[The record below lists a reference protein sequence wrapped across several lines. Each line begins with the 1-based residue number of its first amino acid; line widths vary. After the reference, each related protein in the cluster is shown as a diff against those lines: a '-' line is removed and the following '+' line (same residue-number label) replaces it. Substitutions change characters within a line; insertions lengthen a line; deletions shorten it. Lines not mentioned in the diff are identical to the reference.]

1 MVSDEII
8 DDMYADEEQRE
19 KDELLR
25 KKLGYKEFE
34 RQRYGIVEK
43 GSEKET
49 CFPMNTD
56 DLIDKDLPTEEIIK
70 KAEEFIKT
78 GGTIF
83 IKFTCNFCGSRQTS
97 ANPNSFNT
105 AGYYCGECGE
115 LCRPKK
121 YGLMIIFVEGPNKE
135 PTLNVLKNII
145 ASKIEQ
151 DKKDNK
157 KENKC

>member
-1 MVSDEII
+1 MVDDIHI
-8 DDMYADEEQRE
+8 DYMYTDEEQRE

-25 KKLGYKEFE
+25 KKLGDKEFE
-34 RQRYGIVEK
+34 RQIYGIVEK

-121 YGLMIIFVEGPNKE
+121 YGLMIIFVKGPNKE
-135 PTLNVLKNII
+135 LTLDTIKNII
-145 ASKIEQ
+145 ASKIERGQ
-151 DKKDNK
+151 LPNPKGRGS
-157 KENKC
+157 